1 MSPVALTASHAL
13 SCSGLE
19 ARLFVSRELGA
30 HRYMKLI
37 MQQNLTGRP
46 HSELEERLFIMKKK
60 DISAYPVSDVSVAAS
75 SFVLK
80 VSAAVS
86 TTRRK
91 L

>member
-1 MSPVALTASHAL
+1 MSPVALIASHAL

-19 ARLFVSRELGA
+19 TRLFVSRELGA

-60 DISAYPVSDVSVAAS
+60 ISLPTDVSVAAS
-75 SFVLK
+75 SFVFK
-80 VSAAVS
+80 VPAAVS